1 MIPSFA
7 ARDLVDF
14 ARHREI
20 LSGSLF
26 FKTKLQ
32 AFGRSDPETLQS
44 QNHRRFKIPL
54 LIKGLQV
61 VHGQLVNVVGGGYIV
76 HIRNPA
82 MP

>member
-1 MIPSFA
+1 MQLQNN
-7 ARDLVDF
+7 ARRF
-14 ARHREI
+14 EEI
-20 LSGSLF
+20 

-61 VHGQLVNVVGGGYIV
+61 VHGQLHDHFARHVNNLALTKRTDVL
-76 HIRNPA
+76 A
-82 MP
+82 S